1 MSDFKEEILKLYHG
15 TSSEQAKQSIIN
27 NGFKICTD
35 GNYGNGIYLTS
46 HFELAMDYTYDENDR
61 KNHDEWVIPVRIY
74 NRDIKI
80 LQYKTIAN
88 RLGKQCVKNPDFETA
103 LELPE
108 VEEYAKN
115 NGIKALMIQYN
126 YYDEVVVYDSSVIRK
141 IG

>member
-1 MSDFKEEILKLYHG
+1 MILILYHG
-15 TSSEQAKQSIIN
+15 TSSKQAKESIIN

-46 HFELAMDYTYDENDR
+46 HFELAMDYTYNDKDR
-61 KNHDEWVIPVRIY
+61 KNHEELIIPVHIY

-80 LQYKTIAN
+80 LQYKTLAN
-88 RLGKQCVKNPDFETA
+88 RLGKICKKNPDFETA

-108 VEEYAKN
+108 VEEYARN
-115 NGIKALMIQYN
+115 NGIRALLIQYN
-126 YYDEVVVYDSSVIRK
+126 YYDEIVVYDPSVIRK

>member
-1 MSDFKEEILKLYHG
+1 MILYHG
-15 TSSEQAKQSIIN
+15 TSSKQAKESIIN

-46 HFELAMDYTYDENDR
+46 HFELAMDYTYNDKDR
-61 KNHDEWVIPVRIY
+61 KNHEELIIPVHIY

-80 LQYKTIAN
+80 LQYKTLAN
-88 RLGKQCVKNPDFETA
+88 RLGKICKKNPDFETA

-108 VEEYAKN
+108 VEEYARN
-115 NGIKALMIQYN
+115 NGIRALLIQYN
-126 YYDEVVVYDSSVIRK
+126 YYDEIVVYDPSVIRK

>member
-1 MSDFKEEILKLYHG
+1 VVILILYHG
-15 TSSEQAKQSIIN
+15 TSSKQAKESIIN

-46 HFELAMDYTYDENDR
+46 HFELAMDYTYNDKDR
-61 KNHDEWVIPVRIY
+61 KNHEELIIPVHIY

-80 LQYKTIAN
+80 LQYKTLAN
-88 RLGKQCVKNPDFETA
+88 RLGKICKKNPDFETA

-108 VEEYAKN
+108 VEEYARN
-115 NGIKALMIQYN
+115 NGIRALLIQYN
-126 YYDEVVVYDSSVIRK
+126 YYDEIVVYDPSVIRK

>member
-1 MSDFKEEILKLYHG
+1 MKLYHG
-15 TSSEQAKQSIIN
+15 TSSEQAKQSIIK

-46 HFELAMDYTYDENDR
+46 YFELAMDYTYNNTDR
-61 KNHDEWVIPVRIY
+61 KNHEELIIPVHIY

-80 LQYKTIAN
+80 LQYKTLSN
-88 RLGKQCVKNPDFETA
+88 RLGKICKKNPDFETA

-108 VEEYAKN
+108 VEEYARN
-115 NGIKALMIQYN
+115 NGIRALMVQYN
-126 YYDEVVVYDSSVIRK
+126 YYDEVVVYDPSVIRR

>member
-1 MSDFKEEILKLYHG
+1 MVILILYHG

-46 HFELAMDYTYDENDR
+46 HFELAMDYTYNDKDR
-61 KNHDEWVIPVRIY
+61 KNHEELIIPVHIY

-80 LQYKTIAN
+80 LQYKTLAN
-88 RLGKQCVKNPDFETA
+88 RLGKICKKNPDFETA
-103 LELPE
+103 LEMPE
-108 VEEYAKN
+108 VEEYARN
-115 NGIKALMIQYN
+115 NGIRALLIQYN
-126 YYDEVVVYDSSVIRK
+126 YYDEIVVYDPSVIRK